1 MGRSSL
7 LLLSST
13 PKWAAFL
20 SAVLDNLRIE
30 QVFRLAGK
38 GVTADGPGLW
48 RRLPARRQLHVDS
61 PDALPPAHRGAG
73 EGHAADHALREDDDA
88 VYPGLFDA
96 VLAGQRQMARL
107 ARMPG

>member
-1 MGRSSL
+1 
-7 LLLSST
+7 
-13 PKWAAFL
+13 
-20 SAVLDNLRIE
+20 V
-30 QVFRLAGK
+30 
-38 GVTADGPGLW
+38 
-48 RRLPARRQLHVDS
+48 
-61 PDALPPAHRGAG
+61 G